1 MAGLSAMAGLGVTLE
16 LLPAPTKAVV
26 AAALAGVA
34 ADICIASRAPAQ
46 CLSYRVPYDEDVFQ
60 VRGLLS
66 AAQRP
71 GLEVSTGSTSP
82 RFTHTAAFGLQG
94 GSEAVRAVGRGLA
107 RAGKPMVSAASQRTA
122 C

>member
-66 AAQRP
+66 AAQRSRDP
-71 GLEVSTGSTSP
+71 GSRCPQAQPHHASPTQLLLVCRAAPRRCGPWGAGWRGPGS
-82 RFTHTAAFGLQG
+82 RW
-94 GSEAVRAVGRGLA
+94 
-107 RAGKPMVSAASQRTA
+107 
-122 C
+122 